1 MNGLNVAS
9 LTGPRAL
16 ERRVAL
22 VTGASSGIG
31 AAIAS
36 TFAQRGATVVVNSAS
51 WAEAGEQL
59 AAHLPAASYAPADV
73 TDPTEAARLVATTVE
88 RHGRLDVLAN
98 NTGTTVIAPRD
109 VDSVTN
115 HAWEAVFRATVVGAW
130 NVIRAA
136 APHLRAAGEGV
147 IINISSPAATT
158 RTGSSIP
165 YAVCEVALN
174 HLTALLANA
183 LGPEIRVRA
192 AVPVADPD
200 TGRLV
205 GLVADSGAANQP
217 YAVTPLSRH
226 AAHDIE
232 EWLADALSP
241 AAPGSI
247 DADDTRRRG
256 GRIGRRR
263 KNDPRFGWESL
274 TAAEFRVAEAVGTGL
289 TNAQAARRLF
299 VSPYTVDY
307 HLRQIFLKLGISS
320 RVQLAAFLRQRSPRH
335 RRPDYAIVGSCGDPT
350 ASMVDREG

>member
-1 MNGLNVAS
+1 MIGLDVAS
-9 LTGPRAL
+9 LTEPGTL

-31 AAIAS
+31 SAIAS
-36 TFAQRGATVVVNSAS
+36 SFAERGATVVVNSAS

-59 AAHLPAASYAPADV
+59 AADLPVASYAPADV
-73 TDPTEAARLVATTVE
+73 SVATEAARLVATTVE
-88 RHGRLDVLAN
+88 RHGRLDVLATN
-98 NTGTTVIAPRD
+98 LGATVIEPRD
-109 VDSVTN
+109 LDSVTD
-115 HAWEAVFRATVVGAW
+115 HAWEAAFRTTVVGAW

-147 IINISSPAATT
+147 IINIRSPAAIT
-158 RTGSSIP
+158 RTAWSLP

-174 HLTALLANA
+174 HLTALLTDA

-200 TGRLV
+200 TGRLL
-205 GLVADSGAANQP
+205 GLVADSRAANQP
-217 YAVTPLSRH
+217 QAVMTTLSRH

-232 EWLADALSP
+232 EWLADASSP
-241 AAPGSI
+241 AAGSI
-247 DADDTRRRG
+247 DADDIRRRG
-256 GRIGRRR
+256 GRVGRRR
-263 KNDPRFGWESL
+263 RNDPRFGWESL

-307 HLRQIFLKLGISS
+307 HLRQIFLKLGIRS
-320 RVQLAAFLRQRSPRH
+320 RVQLAALLRQR
-335 RRPDYAIVGSCGDPT
+335 
-350 ASMVDREG
+350 